1 MGMTTR
7 GGVDFLESYVHMVVV
22 FQPNGANSLFC
33 TNQECDYQ
41 VLNFLS
47 EIHIYMIY
55 MKFVSQQLVGLFLS
69 ILLMPSLDCLKW
81 VVKLSSGLF
90 RTMV

>member
-1 MGMTTR
+1 MTTR

-55 MKFVSQQLVGLFLS
+55 EVRKPAVGWS
-69 ILLMPSLDCLKW
+69 IFIYFTNAVLRLP
-81 VVKLSSGLF
+81 
-90 RTMV
+90 